1 MATATG
7 AAAIVCRG
15 TIATATSL
23 CATTT
28 ATAIAVRRC
37 GVRVEIEVSA
47 NAFLHHMVRNIAGT
61 LLAVGVGDRP
71 VAWVAEVLAGRDRT
85 VAGPTAV
92 ARGLYFAGV
101 DYDARYGLPSV
112 PASFR

>member
-1 MATATG
+1 M
-7 AAAIVCRG
+7 
-15 TIATATSL
+15 
-23 CATTT
+23 
-28 ATAIAVRRC
+28 
-37 GVRVEIEVSA
+37 RVEIEVSA

-71 VAWVAEVLAGRDRT
+71 VAWVAEVLASRDRAF
-85 VAGPTAV
+85 AGPTAV

-101 DYDARYGLPSV
+101 EYAARYGLPSA